1 MRADHQTHIWR
12 ESLVQFSSKV
22 NPEDHGLM
30 LNDDNEKLDIRCM
43 RCNADPDEVI
53 LQLLFSPEIFEPSV
67 MGFS

>member
-43 RCNADPDEVI
+43 RCNADPD
-53 LQLLFSPEIFEPSV
+53 V
-67 MGFS
+67 MLIQ